1 MTVVTAAG
9 ISCPSM
15 CDNPAPCVHTG
26 GREKKSELVILAFCI
41 FWVFLVNWER
51 GKKEGCEE
59 RERGR
64 KLQRHDRG
72 EDS

>member
-1 MTVVTAAG
+1 VYIQEG
-9 ISCPSM
+9 
-15 CDNPAPCVHTG
+15 
-26 GREKKSELVILAFCI
+26 EKKKSELVILAFCI